1 MKVLQFPLVRITIYF
16 VLGILFAT
24 YAKISLETTFFLL
37 GISAVLFLVFYF
49 FSNKNFIQKVY
60 FGIFTFFLSFIIGIT
75 TQVVHNDYFQ
85 KNNYIHLCKIENTE
99 KQSHVLEVTLREKLK
114 SSKFNNRFIAVV
126 NRIDNQ
132 KSSGKLLLNIE
143 KEGLKLEFQIGNNL
157 LIKGEIY
164 QHKKPNNPNQFDYGN
179 YLTTKSIL
187 SQMYVGV
194 SDLKI
199 SEEISKNIWYYSAKL
214 RDRIVKNL
222 QKSNFNSE
230 ELNVVVA
237 LILGQQQDISPEILR
252 DYQFA
257 GAVHILSVSG
267 LHVGYLLLFINFLLL
282 RVPKN
287 KMGNLARFVII
298 FISLWGFAI
307 IAGLSPSVVRS
318 VTMFSFVAGGMC
330 LKRETNIFHTL
341 LVSLLLILSVS
352 PSFLFDVGFQ
362 LSYVS
367 LFFILWLQPMFKQ
380 LWLPK
385 HKLAT
390 YFWDILTVSF
400 AAQIGALPLSIY
412 YFHQFPGLFFLTNL
426 VILPAIGAIMA
437 LGLLVMI
444 IAFFGPVWNV
454 LSKSLEYLVFS
465 MNWIIGKIASFEQF
479 IIQDIPLNRWM
490 LFALYFM
497 IIAVVIWFKKPN
509 FKKLTLAIFSIF
521 IFQLSYFSTHYIN
534 QNQQEWIVFHSKK
547 ETYITE
553 RNGEKATLFANE
565 SLLNNS
571 DKNQTLKSYLIANFS
586 KISKKEKIRNL
597 AYFNSHKILILDS
610 LGIYPRNIKPEIV
623 LITQSPKI
631 NLERLLKTY
640 KPKMVVAD
648 GSNFKS
654 YIQRWKT
661 SCAENKIP
669 FQATVEK
676 GFYKIEK

>member
-1 MKVLQFPLVRITIYF
+1 MKVLRFPLARITIYF
-16 VLGILFAT
+16 VLGILFAN
-24 YAKISLETTFFLL
+24 YVKIIPETTFFALA
-37 GISAVLFLVFYF
+37 ITSCLFLIFYF
-49 FSNKNFIQKVY
+49 VANKNFIQKGY
-60 FGIFTFFLSFIIGIT
+60 FGVFTFFLSFNIGIT
-75 TQVVHNDYFQ
+75 TAIVHNDYFQ
-85 KNNYIHLCKIENTE
+85 KNNYIHLCRTEN
-99 KQSHVLEVTLREKLK
+99 QSHSLEVTLREKLK
-114 SSKFNNRFIAVV
+114 NSKYNNRFIAVV
-126 NRIDNQ
+126 NRFDNQ
-132 KSSGKLLLNIE
+132 KSSGKILLNIE
-143 KEGLKLEFQIGNNL
+143 KEGLTIDFKIGNKL
-157 LIKGEIY
+157 LIEGEINP
-164 QHKKPNNPNQFDYGN
+164 HKKPNNPNQFDYGN

-187 SQMYVGV
+187 AQMYIGA

-199 SEEISKNIWYYSAKL
+199 STKIDKNIWYYSAKL

-222 QKSNFNSE
+222 QKSNFNAN

-287 KMGNLARFVII
+287 KIGNLARFTII
-298 FISLWGFAI
+298 FVALWGFAI

-330 LKRETNIFHTL
+330 LNRETNIFHTL
-341 LVSLLLILSVS
+341 LVSLMLILVVS

-367 LFFILWLQPMFKQ
+367 LFFIVWLQPLFKQ
-380 LWLPK
+380 LWQPEN
-385 HKLAT
+385 KLAT

-426 VILPAIGAIMA
+426 VILPAIAAIMA

-444 IAFFGPVWNV
+444 IAFFGPVWNI
-454 LSKSLEYLVFS
+454 LSKSLEYLVFG

-490 LFALYFM
+490 LFTLYFM
-497 IIAVVIWFKKPN
+497 IITIVVWFKKPN
-509 FKKLTLAIFSIF
+509 FQKFAFALCSVF
-521 IFQLSYFSTHYIN
+521 IFQISYFATHYSS
-534 QNQQEWIVFHSKK
+534 QNSQEWIVFHSRKN
-547 ETYITE
+547 TYITE
-553 RNGEKATLFANE
+553 RYGEKVTLFAND
-565 SLLNNS
+565 SLLKNS

-586 KISKKEKIRNL
+586 KIDKKVKIRNVM
-597 AYFNSHKILILDS
+597 FFKNQKVLILDS
-610 LGIYPRNIKPEIV
+610 LGVLPKNIKPDIV

-631 NLERLLKTY
+631 NLDRLVKAY
-640 KPKMVVAD
+640 NPKMIIAD

-654 YIQRWKT
+654 YIKRWKT
-661 SCAENKIP
+661 SCVKNKTP